1 MPYKAE
7 ISALNP
13 ILFVFLI
20 DQSGSMAGAF
30 GNSRVSK
37 AQGVA
42 DSINRLLSE
51 LVLRGTVGDRVRNY
65 CEVAVLGYGAS
76 KGYVMP
82 VFGGE
87 LSGKEI
93 VSISEIAVF
102 PARIENRVTKQP
114 DKTGG
119 LVDVPTRFPVWF
131 EPISGA
137 DTPMAR
143 AFQRAEDLVSRWVK
157 NHPNAFPPIVINI
170 TDGEAT
176 DADPTPYAERLKSI
190 ATLDGNVLL
199 FNCFISS
206 VVSEPILFP
215 EKIES
220 LQDSYS
226 KKMFEMSSPLPPSM
240 TQVAQQQGFR
250 VGNDSR
256 GFAYQADLKEVIQ
269 FLEIGT
275 RPPTME
281 HLETNVIYGNY
292 NAIFEDDTEVTS
304 TLFGGSSVV
313 VVDNPSVFTLHL
325 SETQK
330 LTPIFLSQIVSPYIV
345 AIAGIQKV
353 IDEIHNTYDNAVV
366 VRSITQNSPIS
377 VSLDGASE
385 AIKTV
390 QENVVSWRRENA
402 KKLAELSETEKQVN
416 IEVLKAETLEKR
428 ANAAKNRAEAEKII
442 AEADKQRQEA
452 EKLKLENEKSRIE
465 IERAKIQLAL
475 DILDRIA
482 PDLSSTE
489 KIAYVVKLLPP
500 LDVVALSSIEA
511 QPTE

>member
-1 MPYKAE
+1 
-7 ISALNP
+7 
-13 ILFVFLI
+13 
-20 DQSGSMAGAF
+20 
-30 GNSRVSK
+30 
-37 AQGVA
+37 
-42 DSINRLLSE
+42 
-51 LVLRGTVGDRVRNY
+51 
-65 CEVAVLGYGAS
+65 
-76 KGYVMP
+76 
-82 VFGGE
+82 
-87 LSGKEI
+87 
-93 VSISEIAVF
+93 
-102 PARIENRVTKQP
+102 
-114 DKTGG
+114 
-119 LVDVPTRFPVWF
+119 
-131 EPISGA
+131 
-137 DTPMAR
+137 
-143 AFQRAEDLVSRWVK
+143 
-157 NHPNAFPPIVINI
+157 
-170 TDGEAT
+170 
-176 DADPTPYAERLKSI
+176 
-190 ATLDGNVLL
+190 
-199 FNCFISS
+199 
-206 VVSEPILFP
+206 
-215 EKIES
+215 
-220 LQDSYS
+220 
-226 KKMFEMSSPLPPSM
+226 M